1 MTRKAVLVLGMHR
14 SGTSALTGLLVQL
27 GAQAPKSLMRPNIDN
42 PLGYWESAALFDF
55 HERVLRSAGTSWDA
69 WTQLLPEFFD
79 SPAAADIADEFQ
91 RLLEQEFGS
100 ASLFVVKDPR
110 ICRFVP
116 FWLRNL
122 EAAHIDAVAI
132 LTLRAPADVASS
144 LMARD
149 GLDREQS
156 LLIWLRHVLDAEFET
171 RAITRSVVRYRDVL
185 ENWKAVKDRISADTG
200 IQWPRSSEAAEP
212 EIAGFLRRELC
223 HHASGA
229 ANIGVEFPLCDWV
242 TRTDDAF
249 QLLLEP
255 HGTRQ
260 SEAFEVLDDVRGQ
273 LDRAATQFGRAL
285 DAERQALRGR
295 VAALDVQ
302 RSELS
307 ERSSGL
313 ELALNESRALT
324 RNLQMQLLQIR
335 DQAASLALQRDV
347 LQKRTADLEV
357 VESGL
362 RTEAGRFQ
370 SERDDLV
377 LRSADL
383 EERLRNLERELTS
396 VRQHVDALLGS
407 YSWRFTAP
415 FRGAL
420 RILMRQQSRS
430 KPHGIPVERDSES
443 DT

>member
-1 MTRKAVLVLGMHR
+1 MHR

-55 HERVLRSAGTSWDA
+55 HERVLRSAGTSWDT

-212 EIAGFLRRELC
+212 EIAEFLRRELC

-229 ANIGVEFPLCDWV
+229 ANIGVEFPLGDWV

-285 DAERQALRGR
+285 DAERQALRAR

-324 RNLQMQLLQIR
+324 RDLQMQLLQSR

-377 LRSADL
+377 LRSAD
-383 EERLRNLERELTS
+383 
-396 VRQHVDALLGS
+396 
-407 YSWRFTAP
+407 
-415 FRGAL
+415 
-420 RILMRQQSRS
+420 SRRT
-430 KPHGIPVERDSES
+430 PQES
-443 DT
+443 RA

>member
-1 MTRKAVLVLGMHR
+1 MHR

-42 PLGYWESAALFDF
+42 PLGYWESATLFDF

-324 RNLQMQLLQIR
+324 RDLQMQLLQIR

-383 EERLRNLERELTS
+383 EQRYRNLERELAS
-396 VRQHVDALLGS
+396 VRHHVDALLGS